1 MPKILQKWTVLPHGT
16 LDEID
21 DGILTVTGDI
31 PMPLGN
37 FPRRM
42 TVVRLSGNRTAIF
55 SAIAQPEPTMA
66 RIEAM
71 GKPSILIVPNPGHR
85 LDAKIWK
92 DRYPDIRV
100 LTPPGARDAVMEV
113 VPVDATTDVLDD
125 PDADFVIVPGTQDRE
140 SAMIVRRL
148 RRTTVITND
157 IIGNTQHVHGFGAQ
171 VMARLLRWGV
181 SGPSVPRT
189 ARFFVKDRAAL
200 ASQMRE
206 WAALPDLRRIIVS
219 HGDPIDD
226 DPAGILLRLA
236 DDYAR

>member
-1 MPKILQKWTVLPHGT
+1 MPKNLQKWTILPHGA

-42 TVVRLSGNRTAIF
+42 TVVRLKGNRTAIF
-55 SAIAQPEPTMA
+55 SAIAQPEDAMA

-100 LTPPGARDAVMEV
+100 LTPPAARDAVMDV
-113 VPVDATTDVLDD
+113 VPVDATTDILDD
-125 PDADFVIVPGTQDRE
+125 PDSDFVIVPGTQDRE
-140 SAMIVRRL
+140 SAMVVRRL
-148 RRTTVITND
+148 RRTTLITND
-157 IIGNTQHVHGFGAQ
+157 IIGNTQHVRGIGAQ

-181 SGPSVPRT
+181 SGPAVPRT

-200 ASQMRE
+200 ATQLRA
-206 WAALPDLRRIIVS
+206 WADLPDLRRIIVS

-226 DPAGILLRLA
+226 DPAAVLRQLA
-236 DDYAR
+236 DEYAG